1 MLLKEAK
8 EIFKKNGYL
17 IESLSSLKDKIAN
30 FKIFKK
36 DKIANSKI
44 SNDEII
50 DDKSKLINSKLI
62 EARRNLLIFALDNNW
77 EYITDRY
84 DITDTGELEDDPGFF
99 VYRYYNDEDD
109 YVQII
114 LWCNVN
120 KPKFEIHLVKDEL
133 RYPDKY
139 FDIEDYD
146 KAFRYALKLSKKI

>member
-8 EIFKKNGYL
+8 EILLKNGYL
-17 IESLSSLKDKIAN
+17 IESLSSLKDKITN

-50 DDKSKLINSKLI
+50 DDKSKLIEVRKKLF
-62 EARRNLLIFALDNNW
+62 LFSLDNNW

-84 DITDTGELEDDPGFF
+84 DITDTLELEDDPVFLE
-99 VYRYYNDEDD
+99 YRYYNDEDD
-109 YVQII
+109 YVQIT
-114 LWCNVN
+114 LWCKVN
-120 KPKFEIHLVKDEL
+120 KPEFEIHLVKDEL